1 MGLASG
7 NNRMV
12 GQFEGGWDRGYRESI
27 GGMGIS
33 AWRRSMS
40 EVTLRAP
47 GDDDWPAI
55 LDLAELSLAE
65 LPNAPSQHE
74 WLNNR
79 RSFTPS
85 DGVQQH
91 FVATSGERIVGEL
104 LISPESAIRHTQ
116 ALLSLLIAP
125 NGATR

>member
-1 MGLASG
+1 
-7 NNRMV
+7 
-12 GQFEGGWDRGYRESI
+12 
-27 GGMGIS
+27 
-33 AWRRSMS
+33 MS
-40 EVTLRAP
+40 EVMLRAP

-65 LPNAPSQHE
+65 LQNAPSQHE

-116 ALLSLLIAP
+116 APLSLLIAP